1 MDRLDPPIWMKIAS
15 SRRSTLWWAL
25 EGKGRGNSGSVE
37 AVVGVWP
44 GLRVWTNLCRAI
56 ALSWATGST

>member
-1 MDRLDPPIWMKIAS
+1 MKIAS

>member
-1 MDRLDPPIWMKIAS
+1 MGLRPTYMDENRFESGQFTI
-15 SRRSTLWWAL
+15 WWAL
-25 EGKGRGNSGSVE
+25 DGKGRGNSGSVE

-56 ALSWATGST
+56 ARS